1 MKKATDIF
9 SSIDV
14 DTIKRAAERAFE
26 GHTGETEVLRFLGD
40 FDVKC
45 NELYNMLIDG
55 SYKSVLSYR
64 KLQKTNSNG
73 KERNIDSP
81 TLVTRIY
88 QHLFLELIEPIYY
101 SKDNGIGL
109 NCKKGCGPTSKNKRK
124 SIIHRLK
131 SLFYDQLDLEWALVI
146 DQRKCYEHIKP
157 KVFRRSMRRLVFDPV
172 FIDFAVSVSFVKGK
186 LPIGTPTS
194 PMVHHIVMLG
204 FDYFVGEMAPFAIRY
219 ADDVLVAFQTREEA
233 QAAKWRIKNYWWY
246 MLGIRSKR
254 HTATVVHLDSP
265 VDFCGYVFHR
275 NNRGRSEHD
284 KSYVRLRNATV
295 ARAKRCRTVE
305 SWASYYGLMKHID
318 AFNLM
323 SKIENKMK
331 LKDLTSK
338 IRIDRSMDARNIEIR
353 DLVGIQISIYDYEIR
368 TNSQKQPNWIKCLV
382 GFDEVVDGQRTGKI
396 EAREFHGNYQGIIQ
410 FLLACELEF
419 GKKELLPLE
428 EVEIESQCGYIFKGS
443 TNQLKYIA

>member
-9 SSIDV
+9 SFIDV

-73 KERNIDSP
+73 KERDIDSP

-131 SLFYDQLDLEWALVI
+131 SLFYDRLDLEWALVI

-157 KVFRRSMRRLVFDPV
+157 KVFRRSMRRLVFDPA

-219 ADDVLVAFQTREEA
+219 ADDVLVAFQTQEEV

-254 HTATVVHLDSP
+254 HTVTVVHLDSP
-265 VDFCGYVFHR
+265 VDFCGYVYHR

-284 KSYVRLRNATV
+284 KGYVRLRNATV
-295 ARAKRCRTVE
+295 ARAKRCRAVE

-368 TNSQKQPNWIKCLV
+368 TNAQKQPNWIKCLI

-410 FLLACELEF
+410 FISECEKQL
-419 GKKELLPLE
+419 GKKQILPIE
-428 EVEIESQCGYIFKGS
+428 EVQIENQCGFIFKDS
-443 TNQLKYIA
+443 TNQIKYM